1 MDLLGNLLLQTTVL
15 LRDGLPIARVG
26 VTLQVGLLIVLADL
40 FHVQVLR
47 AVPVTGLRVLQDR
60 GIVPGSAQGRALT
73 RPAPVLL
80 VLPDQEIVPGLA
92 QGRALTRPAPVLLV
106 LPDQEIVPGLA
117 RSRGR
122 DQVAPCLSVRKVPV
136 VIRMKYPPPG

>member
-15 LRDGLPIARVG
+15 LRGGHPIARVG

-47 AVPVTGLRVLQDR
+47 GVPVTGLRVLQDR

-92 QGRALTRPAPVLLV
+92 
-106 LPDQEIVPGLA
+106 

-122 DQVAPCLSVRKVPV
+122 GLVAPCLSVRKVPV
-136 VIRMKYPPPG
+136 VIQMKYPPPV